1 MSKTLSRAASLCAL
15 LFATHAP
22 SLLAQTAD
30 APKHILA
37 APAELKWGPAPPFLP
52 KGATFVLLS
61 GDPAEAAPFVLRLR
75 MPAGYR
81 IAAHWHPTNENV
93 TVLSG
98 TFSVGMGDKF
108 DRTALKNMPAGT
120 YAFMPSETRHF
131 AMAKTAATIQV
142 HGIGPFTLNYVDA
155 ADDPRKQP
163 PSKP

>member
-15 LFATHAP
+15 VFASPVP
-22 SLLAQTAD
+22 SLLAQAAD

-61 GDPAEAAPFVLRLR
+61 GDPAEAAPFVLRVR

-98 TFSVGMGDKF
+98 TLSVGMGDKF
-108 DRTALKNMPAGT
+108 DRTALKSMPAGT
-120 YAFMPSETRHF
+120 YALMPAETRHF
-131 AMAKTAATIQV
+131 VMAKTAVTIQV

-163 PSKP
+163 PPKP